1 MKQNWKKK
9 KLNVEFW
16 KETTE
21 SRICFYT
28 KVSFLF
34 KSQLTSS
41 IKKFVRKFQS
51 WVSALGKAS
60 SPSQND
66 EAKIEN
72 LIFKLKKC
80 SNFCKN
86 SNLQFVLINQYKTN
100 FKNCEHFSSLLL
112 LMTNNS
118 NVFLQVKKNR
128 NSYLIFRKFS
138 IDLRDLS
145 DESFYQQDEQQ
156 FGCTFTLVLRG
167 KSLHK
172 INLIWRGFLT
182 GKLYHYFKMLK

>member
-1 MKQNWKKK
+1 LGTWSKVERKKWK
-9 KLNVEFW
+9 LEFW

-72 LIFKLKKC
+72 LIFKLKKM
-80 SNFCKN
+80 
-86 SNLQFVLINQYKTN
+86 
-100 FKNCEHFSSLLL
+100 FK
-112 LMTNNS
+112 
-118 NVFLQVKKNR
+118 FLQ
-128 NSYLIFRKFS
+128 KF
-138 IDLRDLS
+138 
-145 DESFYQQDEQQ
+145 
-156 FGCTFTLVLRG
+156 
-167 KSLHK
+167 
-172 INLIWRGFLT
+172 
-182 GKLYHYFKMLK
+182 KLAVCLD